1 MCEKKSHSIYHSHAA
16 YNRAEQKDHV
26 VLDILAPLQQDVEE
40 LHKAKWS
47 QQETQ
52 HLNGAESKRRMS
64 QEAKNKNKRNKTK
77 NNANT
82 NLANVL
88 TFFLFLSWEKLKQ

>member
-1 MCEKKSHSIYHSHAA
+1 MCTCVRKKSHSIYHSHAA
-16 YNRAEQKDHV
+16 NNRAEQKDHV

-52 HLNGAESKRRMS
+52 HLNRAESMRRMS
-64 QEAKNKNKRNKTK
+64 REAKNKNKQNKTNQHK
-77 NNANT
+77 
-82 NLANVL
+82 LSKCFD
-88 TFFLFLSWEKLKQ
+88 FFSFSVMGKT

>member
-1 MCEKKSHSIYHSHAA
+1 MCTCVRKKSHSIYHSHAA
-16 YNRAEQKDHV
+16 NNRAEQKDHV

-52 HLNGAESKRRMS
+52 HLNRAESMRRMS
-64 QEAKNKNKRNKTK
+64 REAINKTK
-77 NNANT
+77 KTNT
-82 NLANVL
+82 NLANVS